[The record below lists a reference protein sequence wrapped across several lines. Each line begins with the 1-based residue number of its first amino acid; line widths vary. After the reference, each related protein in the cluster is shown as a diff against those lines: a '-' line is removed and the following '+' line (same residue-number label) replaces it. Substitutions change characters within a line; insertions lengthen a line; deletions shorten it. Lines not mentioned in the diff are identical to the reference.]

1 MTQPPSPLTMLFSRH
16 TRMALCSA
24 CVAAD
29 LRALGTNYFLPVYWV
44 AIYGERRMAAQTK
57 GVADA
62 AASLKSDFLDAATRR
77 RDEAAKSPLDERYNE
92 AMQLLAVL
100 AATVDQIEPSLL
112 AAYAE
117 LWEGP
122 VESEAHAEL
131 LREVGFSF
139 WPSTAAE
146 FVSRFISKLTG

>member
-1 MTQPPSPLTMLFSRH
+1 
-16 TRMALCSA
+16 MA
-24 CVAAD
+24 
-29 LRALGTNYFLPVYWV
+29 TH
-44 AIYGERRMAAQTK
+44 TK

-62 AASLKSDFLDAATRR
+62 AAFLKSDFQEAAIRR
-77 RDEAAKSPLDERYNE
+77 REEATKTPLDERYYE
-92 AMQLLAVL
+92 AMKLLAAL
-100 AATVDQIEPSLL
+100 ADTVDQIEPSLL

-122 VESEAHAEL
+122 VESEAHSEL
-131 LREVGFSF
+131 LRQVGFSF

>member
-1 MTQPPSPLTMLFSRH
+1 
-16 TRMALCSA
+16 
-24 CVAAD
+24 
-29 LRALGTNYFLPVYWV
+29 
-44 AIYGERRMAAQTK
+44 MAAHTK
-57 GVADA
+57 GIADA
-62 AASLKSDFLDAATRR
+62 AASLKSDFLDASTRR
-77 RDEAAKSPLDERYNE
+77 GDEATKSPLDERHHE
-92 AMQLLAVL
+92 AMNLLSAL

-122 VESEAHAEL
+122 VESEAHAKL

-146 FVSRFISKLTG
+146 FVSRFIFRLTG

>member
-1 MTQPPSPLTMLFSRH
+1 MPLL
-16 TRMALCSA
+16 
-24 CVAAD
+24 V
-29 LRALGTNYFLPVYWV
+29 G
-44 AIYGERRMAAQTK
+44 
-57 GVADA
+57 
-62 AASLKSDFLDAATRR
+62 
-77 RDEAAKSPLDERYNE
+77 DEAIKTPLDERHHE
-92 AMQLLAVL
+92 AMNLLSAL

-122 VESEAHAEL
+122 VESEAHAKL

-146 FVSRFISKLTG
+146 FVSRFIFRLTG

>member
-1 MTQPPSPLTMLFSRH
+1 
-16 TRMALCSA
+16 
-24 CVAAD
+24 
-29 LRALGTNYFLPVYWV
+29 
-44 AIYGERRMAAQTK
+44 MAAQTK
-57 GVADA
+57 GVVDA
-62 AASLKSDFLDAATRR
+62 AASLKLDFLEAVTFR
-77 RDEAAKSPLDERYNE
+77 RDEATKIPFDERYYE
-92 AMQLLAVL
+92 AMKLLAVL

-146 FVSRFISKLTG
+146 FASRFISKLTG

>member
-1 MTQPPSPLTMLFSRH
+1 VFGVRRSRLTSSPRNQLFF
-16 TRMALCSA
+16 AGLLGCY
-24 CVAAD
+24 
-29 LRALGTNYFLPVYWV
+29 LRG
-44 AIYGERRMAAQTK
+44 RRMAAQTK

-77 RDEAAKSPLDERYNE
+77 RDEATKSPFDERYHE
-92 AMQLLAVL
+92 AMQLLAAL
-100 AATVDQIEPSLL
+100 AATVDQIQPGLL
-112 AAYAE
+112 EAYAE

-146 FVSRFISKLTG
+146 FVSRFIFRLTG

>member
-1 MTQPPSPLTMLFSRH
+1 MGIAS
-16 TRMALCSA
+16 
-24 CVAAD
+24 
-29 LRALGTNYFLPVYWV
+29 LGTIIFLLLYLGCYLLGTQ
-44 AIYGERRMAAQTK
+44 YG
-57 GVADA
+57 GADEGGRGCRG
-62 AASLKSDFLDAATRR
+62 FLEIGLPGSVTRR
-77 RDEAAKSPLDERYNE
+77 RVEATKSPLDERYYE
-92 AMQLLAVL
+92 AMQLLAAL

>member
-1 MTQPPSPLTMLFSRH
+1 
-16 TRMALCSA
+16 MA
-24 CVAAD
+24 
-29 LRALGTNYFLPVYWV
+29 T
-44 AIYGERRMAAQTK
+44 QTK

-62 AASLKSDFLDAATRR
+62 AASLKLDFLEAVTFR
-77 RDEAAKSPLDERYNE
+77 RDEATKIPFDERYYE
-92 AMQLLAVL
+92 AMKLLAVL

-122 VESEAHAEL
+122 VESEVHAEL

-146 FVSRFISKLTG
+146 FASRFIFKLTG

>member
-1 MTQPPSPLTMLFSRH
+1 MGIAP
-16 TRMALCSA
+16 
-24 CVAAD
+24 
-29 LRALGTNYFLPVYWV
+29 LGTNYFLLLYWV
-44 AIYGERRMAAQTK
+44 IAYWGRNMAARTK

-77 RDEAAKSPLDERYNE
+77 RDEATKSPLDERYHE
-92 AMQLLAVL
+92 AMQLLAAL

-122 VESEAHAEL
+122 VEFEAHAEL
-131 LREVGFSF
+131 LREVGFGF
-139 WPSTAAE
+139 WPNTAAE

>member
-1 MTQPPSPLTMLFSRH
+1 
-16 TRMALCSA
+16 MA
-24 CVAAD
+24 
-29 LRALGTNYFLPVYWV
+29 T
-44 AIYGERRMAAQTK
+44 QTK

-62 AASLKSDFLDAATRR
+62 AASLKLDFLEAATFR
-77 RDEAAKSPLDERYNE
+77 RDEATKIPFDERYYE
-92 AMQLLAVL
+92 AMKLLAVL

-122 VESEAHAEL
+122 VESEAHSEL
-131 LREVGFSF
+131 LRQVGFSF

>member
-1 MTQPPSPLTMLFSRH
+1 MSAACVHFDWTYLVAWLGEGG
-16 TRMALCSA
+16 TRM
-24 CVAAD
+24 
-29 LRALGTNYFLPVYWV
+29 PV
-44 AIYGERRMAAQTK
+44 G
-57 GVADA
+57 G
-62 AASLKSDFLDAATRR
+62 
-77 RDEAAKSPLDERYNE
+77 RYYE
-92 AMQLLAVL
+92 AMKLLAVL

-122 VESEAHAEL
+122 VESEVHAEL

-146 FVSRFISKLTG
+146 FASRFIFKLTG

>member
-1 MTQPPSPLTMLFSRH
+1 MGIAP
-16 TRMALCSA
+16 
-24 CVAAD
+24 
-29 LRALGTNYFLPVYWV
+29 LGTNYFLLLYWV
-44 AIYGERRMAAQTK
+44 ITYWGRNMAAQMK
-57 GVADA
+57 WVADA
-62 AASLKSDFLDAATRR
+62 ATSLKSDFLDAATRR
-77 RDEAAKSPLDERYNE
+77 RDEATKSPLDERYHE
-92 AMQLLAVL
+92 AMQLLAAL

-131 LREVGFSF
+131 LREVGFGF

-146 FVSRFISKLTG
+146 FFSRFISKLTG

>member
-1 MTQPPSPLTMLFSRH
+1 MNEDGVVFGVRRSRLTSPRNQLFF
-16 TRMALCSA
+16 AGLLGCY
-24 CVAAD
+24 
-29 LRALGTNYFLPVYWV
+29 LRG
-44 AIYGERRMAAQTK
+44 RKMAAQTK

-77 RDEAAKSPLDERYNE
+77 RDEATKSPFDERYHE

-100 AATVDQIEPSLL
+100 AATVDQIQPGLL
-112 AAYAE
+112 EAYAE

>member
-1 MTQPPSPLTMLFSRH
+1 
-16 TRMALCSA
+16 
-24 CVAAD
+24 
-29 LRALGTNYFLPVYWV
+29 
-44 AIYGERRMAAQTK
+44 MAAQTK
-57 GVADA
+57 GVAEA

-77 RDEAAKSPLDERYNE
+77 GDEATKSPLDERHHE
-92 AMQLLAVL
+92 ATKLLSAL

-122 VESEAHAEL
+122 VESEVHAEL
-131 LREVGFSF
+131 LREVGFNF
-139 WPSTAAE
+139 WPGTASE

>member
-1 MTQPPSPLTMLFSRH
+1 MKTGVNMDGVQPSHTLFRLFVALSGYLAGCI
-16 TRMALCSA
+16 MA
-24 CVAAD
+24 
-29 LRALGTNYFLPVYWV
+29 T
-44 AIYGERRMAAQTK
+44 QTK

-62 AASLKSDFLDAATRR
+62 AATLKSDLLTAATRR
-77 RDEAAKSPLDERYNE
+77 RDEATKSLLDERYHE
-92 AMQLLAVL
+92 AMQLLATL
-100 AATVDQIEPSLL
+100 AATVDEIEPSLL

-122 VESEAHAEL
+122 VESEVHAEL

-139 WPSTAAE
+139 WPSTASE

>member
-1 MTQPPSPLTMLFSRH
+1 
-16 TRMALCSA
+16 MA
-24 CVAAD
+24 
-29 LRALGTNYFLPVYWV
+29 T
-44 AIYGERRMAAQTK
+44 QTK

-62 AASLKSDFLDAATRR
+62 AASLKSDFLEAATRR
-77 RDEAAKSPLDERYNE
+77 QDEAPFDERYYE
-92 AMQLLAVL
+92 AMKLLAVL

-112 AAYAE
+112 TAYAE

-122 VESEAHAEL
+122 VEAEAHAEL

-146 FVSRFISKLTG
+146 FASRFISKLTG

>member
-1 MTQPPSPLTMLFSRH
+1 MDIAP
-16 TRMALCSA
+16 
-24 CVAAD
+24 
-29 LRALGTNYFLPVYWV
+29 LGTIIFLLLYWIV
-44 AIYGERRMAAQTK
+44 TYWGRNMAAQTK
-57 GVADA
+57 GVVDA
-62 AASLKSDFLDAATRR
+62 AASLKLDFLDAVTRR
-77 RDEAAKSPLDERYNE
+77 RDEATKSPLDERYYE
-92 AMQLLAVL
+92 ATQLLATL

-139 WPSTAAE
+139 WPSRAAE

>member
-1 MTQPPSPLTMLFSRH
+1 
-16 TRMALCSA
+16 
-24 CVAAD
+24 
-29 LRALGTNYFLPVYWV
+29 
-44 AIYGERRMAAQTK
+44 
-57 GVADA
+57 
-62 AASLKSDFLDAATRR
+62 
-77 RDEAAKSPLDERYNE
+77 
-92 AMQLLAVL
+92 MQLLAVL

>member
-1 MTQPPSPLTMLFSRH
+1 
-16 TRMALCSA
+16 MA
-24 CVAAD
+24 
-29 LRALGTNYFLPVYWV
+29 T
-44 AIYGERRMAAQTK
+44 QTK

-62 AASLKSDFLDAATRR
+62 AASLKLDFLEAVTFR
-77 RDEAAKSPLDERYNE
+77 RDEATKIPFDERYYE
-92 AMQLLAVL
+92 AMKLLAVL

-122 VESEAHAEL
+122 VESEVPAEL

-146 FVSRFISKLTG
+146 FASRFISKLTG